1 MVDLGKLRTQ
11 YRNLQW
17 CVHPDIWTARGED
30 KVHVARSLS
39 GLANKAYKTL
49 KDPLSRVEYILRLED
64 TELLETDQ
72 TDDQQLIMEIM
83 EAREALEEA
92 ASPED
97 VESIRAENHVKIM
110 QTIEKLEHLVG
121 SKEWKRTRTAAVRL
135 KYLSGIEDA
144 ANGSDHSE

>member
-1 MVDLGKLRTQ
+1 M
-11 YRNLQW
+11 Y
-17 CVHPDIWTARGED
+17 
-30 KVHVARSLS
+30 VARSLS

-97 VESIRAENHVKIM
+97 VESVRADNHGELCASLSNRNSLDDRQTIQVKIM
-110 QTIEKLEHLVG
+110 QTIKELERLVG
-121 SKEWKRTRTAAVRL
+121 SKEWKRTRIAAVRL

-144 ANGSDHSE
+144 AKGSDHSE

>member
-1 MVDLGKLRTQ
+1 M
-11 YRNLQW
+11 Y
-17 CVHPDIWTARGED
+17 
-30 KVHVARSLS
+30 VARSLS

-97 VESIRAENHVKIM
+97 VESVRAENHGELRASLPHRNSPDNRQTVQVKIM
-110 QTIEKLEHLVG
+110 QTIEELEHLVG